1 MGGSASSIFC
11 TLTSIAPYLAA
22 TGGTADKGS
31 FHTYNASMTEV
42 AHAGQD
48 HCQACFVSGRD
59 YLVIAH

>member
-1 MGGSASSIFC
+1 MGGSASSIFS

-22 TGGTADKGS
+22 TGGTADEGI

-48 HCQACFVSGRD
+48 HC
-59 YLVIAH
+59 